1 MQGDPA
7 TATERLREFDD
18 ATRTGRRNTGSSS
31 SPRRSASAGY
41 SAIFESAEALAGSR
55 PVFVQRIKNAMSS
68 VGALLAEMRGDH
80 AGAASAFE
88 EAAAAWEAWGDP
100 FERAHALEGFA
111 RCSTAVARDAETD
124 HARGA
129 SSAIFAELGVPI
141 PTDRA

>member
-1 MQGDPA
+1 M
-7 TATERLREFDD
+7 REFDD
-18 ATRTGRRNTGSSS
+18 ATAEGPTEYREFQL
-31 SPRRSASAGY
+31 PE
-41 SAIFESAEALAGSR
+41 AIRVCRLLGDLELAEALAGSR

-68 VGALLAEMRGDH
+68 VRALLAEMRGDH

-111 RCSTAVARDAETD
+111 RCSTAVAREPATA
-124 HARGA
+124 HARKTA
-129 SSAIFAELGVPI
+129 SAIFVELGVPI